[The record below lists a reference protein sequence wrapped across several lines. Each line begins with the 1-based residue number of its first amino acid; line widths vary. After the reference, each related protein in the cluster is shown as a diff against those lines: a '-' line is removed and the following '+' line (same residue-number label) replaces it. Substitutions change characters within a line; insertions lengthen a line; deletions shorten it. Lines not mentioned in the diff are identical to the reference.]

1 MKLGL
6 ISDIHADYDTLRI
19 VLDRFASAHQIDRLL
34 CAGDLTGY
42 GTQPNEVIDL
52 FRQSTIITV
61 RGNHDSPS
69 KGISETNAAYL
80 QNLPFEWRESIGGK
94 SLYMCHGIPGV
105 NFVGFTPGILLKDT
119 IRAMI
124 RDVQADIIIAGHT
137 HEVLCQ
143 QIENTWILNPG
154 SLYAQF
160 LATAWTSHTYAI
172 LDLDDARFS
181 VFDLMRP
188 ATDASLADYSLR

>member
-6 ISDIHADYDTLRI
+6 ISDIHADYDALGT
-19 VLDRFASAHQIDRLL
+19 VLDRLATIHQIDRLL

-69 KGISETNAAYL
+69 KGITEANAAYL
-80 QNLPFEWRESIGGK
+80 ENLPFEWRETIGGK
-94 SLYMCHGIPGV
+94 TLYMCHGIPGV
-105 NFVGFTPGILLKDT
+105 NFVGFTPGMLLKDT

-137 HEVLCQ
+137 HEALCQ
-143 QIENTWILNPG
+143 QIEGTWILNPG

-160 LATAWTSHTYAI
+160 LSTSWTSHSYAI
-172 LDLDDARFS
+172 LDLSQSLFS
-181 VFDLMRP
+181 VFDLLRP
-188 ATDASLADYSLR
+188 ATDAPFDVYSLR